1 MAMNIKAHAGREQV
15 ADLHRLLSTQ
25 HALTAA
31 AAAAVDGDV
40 GAVRPAARAAPPSC
54 QSVAA
59 VRSPLRRAC
68 AATRR
73 TQTRSRKLRSFG
85 TRAPAARE
93 RCAPFPRKS
102 GGAELAR
109 NAAAALTRPTPPQL
123 AAVPAPRPLGLKL
136 DLAQLGAVKRTASGA
151 TGAQADAARPSGP
164 SRSGGSSL
172 DGGAPSGSGSGASGG
187 RCGAPSGGASTGGG
201 LTPRPGAATAS
212 LRPALFPQPLHG
224 AAAAMLPPPP
234 PLSAAAAARDPF
246 LVAAAGAAAAGRAWG
261 EGAERVALLGRRWY
275 ATADYPSAQGAPG
288 PPQASHDDVS
298 ERRSGGAPG
307 AFTKPPRL
315 MLRPDGTTAPAEGGD
330 DDVAHAEAA
339 ARKPAR
345 PRAPRAMSAAAAA
358 SGARAAPTGG
368 SGAPAVAQAGG
379 EAASARWGAGPAA
392 VAAALLPPPH
402 WPALPAAT
410 LSALMQVPMSLP
422 PAAARRALAPEADAI
437 AAAAA
442 ARVPTAPRS
451 RPAKRPSD
459 AAFAVAEAEAA
470 PPANANPGGPA
481 AELARVLALARR
493 PSNRAR
499 DGGRV
504 PGPGAGLP
512 FLAPRAVGAKA
523 LPPSF
528 AFEVLPRLVPLSR
541 GDVAADLKAIAD
553 GAEALFC
560 MRADGGAKRMRAA

>member
-1 MAMNIKAHAGREQV
+1 
-15 ADLHRLLSTQ
+15 
-25 HALTAA
+25 
-31 AAAAVDGDV
+31 
-40 GAVRPAARAAPPSC
+40 
-54 QSVAA
+54 
-59 VRSPLRRAC
+59 
-68 AATRR
+68 
-73 TQTRSRKLRSFG
+73 
-85 TRAPAARE
+85 
-93 RCAPFPRKS
+93 
-102 GGAELAR
+102 
-109 NAAAALTRPTPPQL
+109 
-123 AAVPAPRPLGLKL
+123 
-136 DLAQLGAVKRTASGA
+136 
-151 TGAQADAARPSGP
+151 
-164 SRSGGSSL
+164 
-172 DGGAPSGSGSGASGG
+172 
-187 RCGAPSGGASTGGG
+187 
-201 LTPRPGAATAS
+201 
-212 LRPALFPQPLHG
+212 
-224 AAAAMLPPPP
+224 MLPPPP

-275 ATADYPSAQGAPG
+275 ATADYPSAQGAQG
-288 PPQASHDDVS
+288 AAQAPLEDAS

-315 MLRPDGTTAPAEGGD
+315 TLRPDGTTAPAEGGD
-330 DDVAHAEAA
+330 DDMAPAEAA

-345 PRAPRAMSAAAAA
+345 ARAPRAASAAAAA

-368 SGAPAVAQAGG
+368 SGAPAIAQAGG
-379 EAASARWGAGPAA
+379 ETASARWGAGPAA

-422 PAAARRALAPEADAI
+422 PAAARRALAPEADAAAA

-459 AAFAVAEAEAA
+459 AAAAVAEAEAA
-470 PPANANPGGPA
+470 PPAAANPGGGA
-481 AELARVLALARR
+481 AELARVLSLARR

-512 FLAPRAVGAKA
+512 SLAPRAVGAKA

-541 GDVAADLKAIAD
+541 ADVAADLKAIAD

-560 MRADGGAKRMRAA
+560 MRADGGAKRLRAA